1 MWQRMLQSGGEPI
14 DTNTR
19 WEFVRILSYQE
30 NTGTSNS
37 VSASYEAESDIQVL
51 ALSLASADSGDST
64 LVHTPLE
71 GYTAKSW
78 VYSAYPRSV
87 YAQYKVVNL
96 KKGESLTVSSSATNS
111 PSEATHGAYII
122 EIKNNAN
129 NLSILN
135 CANVRDTDVAK
146 LEVSNNVIIWAN
158 KGISTVTANL
168 LYPIDK
174 SKYLALYNNTTHL
187 LVSANSSVNNYGS
200 VSIFELGDTP

>member
-19 WEFVRILSYQE
+19 WEFGRILSHQE
-30 NTGTSNS
+30 NTYTTNS

-51 ALSLASADSGDST
+51 ALSLASADSANST
-64 LVHTPLE
+64 LVHKPLE

-78 VYSAYPRSV
+78 VVSAYPRSV

-122 EIKNNAN
+122 ELKNNAN

-135 CANVRDTDVAK
+135 CANARDTDVAR

-174 SKYLALYNNTTHL
+174 SEYLALYNNTTHL
-187 LVSANSSVNNYGS
+187 LVSANSSVNNFGS